1 MLWPVL
7 CCWPP
12 RAGRGAAGA
21 ACLVPAAVSPAGGI
35 GVEAANAMSPG
46 ARAAGGASLMTELR
60 RQTTGKRLRMRLK
73 RLAAPGGRGYDRTN
87 SATGL
92 AINKTGTTDLVT
104 SH

>member
-1 MLWPVL
+1 
-7 CCWPP
+7 
-12 RAGRGAAGA
+12 
-21 ACLVPAAVSPAGGI
+21 
-35 GVEAANAMSPG
+35 MSPG

-73 RLAAPGGRGYDRTN
+73 RLAAPGGRGCDRTN